1 MALTNVANGIAKKS
15 PQNPQIPP
23 KNKTEITITT
33 GCSLFL
39 AEKSKGTKTLP
50 SRAWIIRYI
59 PKSHQKSADIPH
71 SYNPTS
77 KTGTVTKIAPKKG
90 IMTDRPTNKASKKVY
105 GSPRKLKA
113 IKLTEVTIKISMSLP
128 VT

>member
-15 PQNPQIPP
+15 PQNHQIPP

-90 IMTDRPTNKASKKVY
+90 IMTERPTSKASKNVY

-113 IKLTEVTIKISMSLP
+113 I
-128 VT
+128 

>member
-33 GCSLFL
+33 GCSLLL

-50 SRAWIIRYI
+50 SRA
-59 PKSHQKSADIPH
+59 
-71 SYNPTS
+71 
-77 KTGTVTKIAPKKG
+77 
-90 IMTDRPTNKASKKVY
+90 
-105 GSPRKLKA
+105 
-113 IKLTEVTIKISMSLP
+113 
-128 VT
+128 